1 LTEVEFAG
9 HRGKLRAHLL
19 EAGTF
24 AVLDSR
30 RLLSPGFDQAQRARI
45 RMPQNTRNVFVIPGT
60 AGPRA
65 KLSLRTRW
73 RTEALP
79 KETP

>member
-1 LTEVEFAG
+1 
-9 HRGKLRAHLL
+9 LRAHLL

-24 AVLDSR
+24 AVLDNW
-30 RLLSPGFDQAQRARI
+30 RLLSPGPNQQVRGRI
-45 RMPQNTRNVFVIPGT
+45 RVPADTRNVFAIPGNSG
-60 AGPRA
+60 ARSRLA
-65 KLSLRTRW
+65 LRTLW